1 MAGAINLD
9 ELSDEDFLA
18 TLTDES
24 IDVELEDTNRSDAG
38 SADAVEDTETNDED
52 DGPTQETDE
61 STEEGESEEGEEN
74 SQEEDSEDD
83 EEDAGSEDSEESDED
98 NAEESDEDYSSDED
112 DNEDDSESDE
122 EDDPETKSGTDGGN
136 KDSGEIDY
144 KAQYEAIL
152 AEKEKLQS
160 FYDEAT
166 SEFIADG
173 RKVKGFSDPK
183 KIIQS
188 QQMAASYSDRMA
200 ALKPYRPLMKPLK
213 ERGYLDDPEKF
224 NFDMQ
229 VADGDIEA
237 LKKLLK
243 DKGIDPYELDM
254 DNVNF
259 EQKNYVASDI
269 DVAVDDMFE
278 DAKRIG
284 VDKQLQEA
292 FTRDWDDSSIVDIL
306 SNDQYRAD
314 LLDHIQSGAYD
325 IVQDK
330 IAEFK
335 RSDVSGTFTGM
346 SKIDQYKTAVRTVAE
361 ERAAQAGSVG
371 GNNTQAP
378 NANSNTTA
386 EPAPNGGSSDE
397 AVAIAKAKEAEEYKK
412 RVQKNKKAA
421 EARKKA
427 ASVSRVKT
435 GKKKQK
441 KDFDPDKL
449 SDEEFEAMI
458 KGFMHE

>member
-1 MAGAINLD
+1 M
-9 ELSDEDFLA
+9 
-18 TLTDES
+18 
-24 IDVELEDTNRSDAG
+24 
-38 SADAVEDTETNDED
+38 
-52 DGPTQETDE
+52 
-61 STEEGESEEGEEN
+61 
-74 SQEEDSEDD
+74 
-83 EEDAGSEDSEESDED
+83 
-98 NAEESDEDYSSDED
+98 
-112 DNEDDSESDE
+112 
-122 EDDPETKSGTDGGN
+122 
-136 KDSGEIDY
+136 
-144 KAQYEAIL
+144 
-152 AEKEKLQS
+152 QS

-386 EPAPNGGSSDE
+386 EPAPGGSSDE